1 MMSFAVGLSA
11 GFLRPDGSPAFPD
24 FDLSPLEQDPGIVL
38 RRLPPRGGWIA
49 AEDTVGLDALIL
61 LGEAFTALSVAADG
75 RLKLVA
81 RFGVGFDKV
90 DTAACSAAGIAVS
103 ITPDAVRRP
112 VAVAIIALML
122 ALACRLPEKDKLARL
137 GAPGFAR
144 RSEAMGVGLEG
155 RVLGSL
161 GLGNIGSEMFRLAA
175 PFGMRFVAHDPYAD
189 PARAAALGVEMVGLD
204 ALFETSDVLAV
215 NAPLAPGT
223 YGIVSAGRIGRMKRS
238 AFLINT
244 ARGALVD
251 QAALTAALV
260 EGRIAGAGLDVFEP
274 EPPAPD
280 DPIFAAPNVIAAP
293 HGLSWTDQGFAAIGA
308 ACIRAVHAVRAGRA
322 PAHLA
327 NPEVLTG
334 IPRFTR

>member
-1 MMSFAVGLSA
+1 MAFTVGLSA

-24 FDLSPLEQDPGIVL
+24 FDLSPLERDPGLSL
-38 RRLPPRGGWIA
+38 RRLPARGGRIA
-49 AEDTVGLDALIL
+49 AEDTTGLDALIL
-61 LGEAFTALSVAADG
+61 LGESFTADSIAADG

-90 DTAACSAAGIAVS
+90 DIAACTAAGIAVS

-144 RSEAMGVGLEG
+144 RSEAMGLGLEG

-161 GLGNIGSEMFRLAA
+161 GLGNIASEMFRLAA
-175 PFGMRFVAHDPYAD
+175 PFGMRFIAHDPYAD
-189 PARAAALGVEMVGLD
+189 AARAASLGVEIVGLD
-204 ALFETSDVLAV
+204 ALFARSDVLTV
-215 NAPLAPGT
+215 NAPLTPETRGV
-223 YGIVSAGRIGRMKRS
+223 VSAKRMGRMKRS

-251 QAALTAALV
+251 QAALAAALRQGV
-260 EGRIAGAGLDVFEP
+260 IAGAGLDVFEP
-274 EPPAPD
+274 EPPLPE
-280 DPIFAAPNVIAAP
+280 DPIFAAPNLIAAP

-308 ACIRAVHAVRAGRA
+308 ACVAAVMAVRDRRA
-322 PAHLA
+322 PKHLA
-327 NPEVLTG
+327 DPRVLEAG
-334 IPRFTR
+334 PRFMR